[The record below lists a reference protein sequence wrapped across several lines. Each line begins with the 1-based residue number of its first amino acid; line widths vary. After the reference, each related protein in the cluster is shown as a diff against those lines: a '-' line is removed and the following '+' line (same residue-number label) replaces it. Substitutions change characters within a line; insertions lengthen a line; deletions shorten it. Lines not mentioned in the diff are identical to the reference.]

1 MSVPGRNAK
10 KIIIHKGTVMI
21 SASWILMRVR
31 ELKGMD
37 SSDYWK
43 GYNWACSDIGRII
56 KKETHR
62 VKWNAKNNSKADQAK
77 IQPQQP

>member
-1 MSVPGRNAK
+1 
-10 KIIIHKGTVMI
+10 MI

-31 ELKGMD
+31 ELKAKD
-37 SSDYWK
+37 NSDYWRGNNK
-43 GYNWACSDIGRII
+43 AVSDIGQII

-62 VKWNAKNNSKADQAK
+62 VKWNANKRKADQAK